1 MSLFTELFGNTLGSV
16 AGAAGAYAG
25 LEDAISNVRGI
36 RGQVTGPTPMSYPE
50 VAQQGAQA
58 AAFQPFTVTTGMGT
72 GQIGAEG
79 SLTSQLAQQPQQIQQ
94 SLLNQL
100 AGQTQLGGTGGAFAQ
115 QAMQGAGTA
124 LGQAQQP
131 IGTAADALYQQIR
144 ATQTPE
150 EERQR
155 IALENRL
162 AAQGRLGTQTAAY
175 GGTPEALALA
185 KAQEEARANA
195 ALQAR
200 QLAAQEQQQALQQ
213 ATGMF
218 GLGQQA
224 QLAPS
229 QLQQAQ
235 LGALQTGLQTAFL
248 PEQQMLSTLT
258 PALQAAQLAQ
268 SGRASEAELLGAL
281 GPAYLQAITGLGET
295 EAALEQARVN
305 AVLQALGIE
314 AGSKAP
320 EVQIL
325 ETLQG
330 FTSQGANA

>member
-1 MSLFTELFGNTLGSV
+1 MALLQDIANKLGISSSIADV
-16 AGAAGAYAG
+16 AGAGLAYGG
-25 LEDAISNVRGI
+25 LEEALSNVRGL
-36 RGQVTGPTPMSYPE
+36 RGQITGPAPLTYPDI
-50 VAQQGAQA
+50 AQQGAQA

-72 GQIGAEG
+72 GQFGAEG
-79 SLTSQLAQQPQQIQQ
+79 GLTSQLAQQPQQIQQ

-100 AGQTQLGGTGGAFAQ
+100 AAQTQLGGTGGAFAQ

-124 LGQAQQP
+124 LGQAQRP
-131 IGTAADALYQQIR
+131 LGTAAESLYQQIR

-155 IALENRL
+155 IELENRL

-185 KAQEEARANA
+185 KAQEEARASA

-235 LGALQTGLQTAFL
+235 LGTLQAGLQTAFL

-268 SGRASEAELLGAL
+268 AGRASEAELLGAL
-281 GPAYLQAITGLGET
+281 GPAYLQSLTGLGET
-295 EAALEQARVN
+295 EAALEQARIN
-305 AVLQALGIE
+305 AVLQALGIQQE
-314 AGSKAP
+314 SSRPIVISG
-320 EVQIL
+320 
-325 ETLQG
+325 
-330 FTSQGANA
+330 GA

>member
-1 MSLFTELFGNTLGSV
+1 MALLEDVFGPQVGS
-16 AGAAGAYAG
+16 ALGAAGAYEG
-25 LEDAISNVRGI
+25 LNTAIGNVQGLRTQI
-36 RGQVTGPTPMSYPE
+36 TGPTPLTYPDI
-50 VAQQGAQA
+50 AQQGAQA
-58 AAFQPFTVTTGMGT
+58 AAFQPFTVTSGMGT
-72 GQIGAEG
+72 SAFGAG
-79 SLTSQLAQQPQQIQQ
+79 GGLTTQLGAQPQQIQQ
-94 SLLNQL
+94 SLLGQL
-100 AGQTQLGGTGGAFAQ
+100 AGQTQLGGAGSPFAQ

-131 IGTAADALYQQIR
+131 LGTAAESLYQQIR

-185 KAQEEARANA
+185 KAQEEARASA

-200 QLAAQEQQQALQQ
+200 QMAGQEQQQALQQ

-248 PEQQMLSTLT
+248 PEQQMLSTLS

-268 SGRASEAELLGAL
+268 AGRASEAELLGAL
-281 GPAYLQAITGLGET
+281 GPAYLQSLTGLGET

-305 AVLQALGIE
+305 AVLKALGID
-314 AGSKAP
+314 AGVGMLSGNQTA
-320 EVQIL
+320 
-325 ETLQG
+325 
-330 FTSQGANA
+330 

>member
-1 MSLFTELFGNTLGSV
+1 MSLFEDLFGSTVGSV

-25 LEDAISNVRGI
+25 LEDALSNIRGL

-72 GQIGAEG
+72 GQIGAQG
-79 SLTSQLAQQPQQIQQ
+79 GLTSQLAQQPQQIQQ
-94 SLLNQL
+94 SLLGQL
-100 AGQTQLGGTGGAFAQ
+100 AGQTQLGGEGSPFAQ

-124 LGQAQQP
+124 LTQAQQP
-131 IGTAADALYQQIR
+131 IGTAAQDIFQQIR
-144 ATQTPE
+144 ATQMPE

-175 GGTPEALALA
+175 GGTPEALALS
-185 KAQEEARANA
+185 KAQEEARNQA

-200 QLAAQEQQQALQQ
+200 QMATAEQQQALQQ
-213 ATGMF
+213 ASGMF

-235 LGALQTGLQTAFL
+235 LGTLQTGLQTAFL
-248 PEQQMLSTLT
+248 PEQQMLSTLS

-268 SGRASEAELLGAL
+268 AGRASEAELLGAL
-281 GPAYLQAITGLGET
+281 GPAYLQSLTGLGET

-314 AGSKAP
+314 S
-320 EVQIL
+320 
-325 ETLQG
+325 
-330 FTSQGANA
+330 GASSPQAQVIEFVSGGGQ

>member
-1 MSLFTELFGNTLGSV
+1 MALLQDIAKQLGISSSIADV
-16 AGAAGAYAG
+16 AGAGLAYGG
-25 LEDAISNVRGI
+25 LEEALSNVRGL
-36 RGQVTGPTPMSYPE
+36 RGQITGPTPLTYPDI
-50 VAQQGAQA
+50 AQQGAQA

-72 GQIGAEG
+72 GQFGAQG
-79 SLTSQLAQQPQQIQQ
+79 GLTSQLAQQPQQIQQ

-100 AGQTQLGGTGGAFAQ
+100 AAQTQLGGTGGAFAQ

-131 IGTAADALYQQIR
+131 LGTAAESLYQQIR

-185 KAQEEARANA
+185 KAQEEARASA

-200 QLAAQEQQQALQQ
+200 QLASQEQQQALQQ

-235 LGALQTGLQTAFL
+235 LGTLQAGLQTAFL

-268 SGRASEAELLGAL
+268 AGRASEAELLGAL
-281 GPAYLQAITGLGET
+281 GPAYLQSLTGLGET
-295 EAALEQARVN
+295 EAALEQARIN
-305 AVLQALGIE
+305 AVLQALGIQQE
-314 AGSKAP
+314 SSRPLVISG
-320 EVQIL
+320 
-325 ETLQG
+325 
-330 FTSQGANA
+330 GA